1 MNFVSIL
8 VLLSQCAATQFQNA
22 SSTLRL
28 GLAYSHKVSP
38 YKARTK
44 PFLSLA
50 R

>member
-8 VLLSQCAATQFQNA
+8 VLLPQCAATQFQNA

-28 GLAYSHKVSP
+28 GLASFHKVFP
-38 YKARTK
+38 YKAKTE